1 MQFFVK
7 KYLISITL
15 IFILLANSFAQ
26 ENKYSFTWLDR
37 NENKMAGALT
47 CSLVPQAGDGQ
58 YQLILSV
65 TWFNEEGK
73 PILDANKMPYLSLS
87 KYDLTKDPSQ
97 FIRCTTFEQ
106 KKPASLGFQTQE
118 RLSFQVLSNYEG
130 DVRINAR
137 FQYALNKGDYDSGK
151 LDGIS
156 VMGSNEVKMNFAVKR
171 PGTVTD
177 LTKDSRKQETVQAG
191 SASALRR
198 VSESYRKLRFRFSE
212 YESKASVAE
221 SRNPDYLRSLDGL
234 SENIEIEKSLLNPDS
249 LPSDSLQLYRE
260 LFSKLNIKVLD
271 FRSEVLKLMLS
282 QPENSGTAGTI
293 AGQRINDS
301 LRKLIRTRFES
312 LVTGQI
318 DSLSRLAENQ
328 KSVSAEILTLISDS
342 KSRRK
347 SREKIDS
354 LVSNHQKL
362 KNDFSVLQ
370 ESHSGTWRS
379 YRIALGNLVP
389 VGEIET
395 AHSAFIVSQNDL
407 QSAIDQADR
416 RLAAVQPEQSDT
428 PWYLSTKMLWVALAL
443 VLLLVFVSAI
453 WSSAR
458 SRKFLM
464 QGLAAPEPGNG
475 SQQPVKSQGTGL
487 FAGELADEYF
497 TLDYQDSIPESAVGI
512 VHFNPSSIKSVYHLV
527 QSALLEK
534 RGNDFG
540 GYLFGSQYRLH
551 GKGTSRNELFV
562 EKVCD
567 SKYLRSLIANDISE
581 RADLVE
587 ELDALVADN
596 KKLRLIGWFTSS
608 LDASM
613 EVPEGLMKVHRSFFK
628 EKWQIGILLN
638 PASDLLQGAG
648 FFRRKTGYLD
658 PMPDPAAF
666 IKWDELYRFALNPAS
681 NTKRDAEDQD
691 PDRKNYSRIDI
702 NTTWGDSIV
711 TSVNFDPNVV
721 AEIMNVAANQAIPK
735 DNYQI
740 VGYLYGKVVTR
751 SAQDNRPD
759 EFDVYVSRFIELANE
774 SAPREL
780 PGLALVGW
788 WGQAHIDVM
797 NYLYSAVGYHE
808 KTFREAHQFACLV
821 NPTTGELRIFT
832 RKHSLEMNNST
843 IETEEYQL
851 NSLLSR

>member
-7 KYLISITL
+7 RYLLSITL

-37 NENKMAGALT
+37 NENKMAGSLT
-47 CSLVPQAGDGQ
+47 GNLVPQTGDGL
-58 YQLILSV
+58 YQLIISV
-65 TWFNEEGK
+65 TWFNEDGK
-73 PILDANKMPYLSLS
+73 PILDVNQMPYLSLS

-97 FIRCTTFEQ
+97 LIRCTTFEQ
-106 KKPASLGFQTQE
+106 KKPASLGFQTLD
-118 RLSFQVLSNYEG
+118 RLNFQVLSNYEG
-130 DVRINAR
+130 EVRITAR

-151 LDGIS
+151 LDAIS
-156 VMGSNEVKMNFAVKR
+156 AKGSNEVKMVFAVKR
-171 PGTVTD
+171 AGLGTD
-177 LTKDSRKQETVQAG
+177 LAKDNRKQEVAQAT
-191 SASALRR
+191 SASSLRR

-212 YESKASVAE
+212 FESKASSE
-221 SRNPDYLRSLDGL
+221 ETRKPDYLRSLDAL
-234 SENIEIEKSLLNPDS
+234 SENIDFEKSLLNPDS
-249 LPSDSLQLYRE
+249 LPSDSIQLYRE

-271 FRSEVLKLMLS
+271 FRSEVLKMLLS
-282 QPENSGTAGTI
+282 QPENSGNAGSLP
-293 AGQRINDS
+293 GQRINDS
-301 LRKLIRTRFES
+301 LRNLILTRFEK
-312 LVTGQI
+312 LVTGQY
-318 DSLSRLAENQ
+318 DSLNLLAESQ
-328 KSVSAEILTLISDS
+328 KSVSSDIMTLLSDS
-342 KSRRK
+342 KAKRK
-347 SREKIDS
+347 SREKVDS
-354 LVSNHQKL
+354 LIADHQKL
-362 KNDFSVLQ
+362 KDDFGALQ
-370 ESHSGTWRS
+370 ESHSSTWKS
-379 YRIALGNLVP
+379 YRIALGNLLP
-389 VGEIET
+389 VSEIES
-395 AHSAFIVSQNDL
+395 AHSSFIAAQNDL
-407 QSAIDQADR
+407 QSAIDLADR
-416 RLAAVQPEQSDT
+416 RIAAVQPEQSDT
-428 PWYLSTKMLWVALAL
+428 PWYLSTKMLWVALIV

-458 SRKFLM
+458 SRKILM
-464 QGLAAPEPGNG
+464 EGLAAPDPGNG
-475 SQQPVKSQGTGL
+475 SQQPLKFQGTGL
-487 FAGELADEYF
+487 FANELADEYF

-512 VHFNPSSIKSVYHLV
+512 VHFNPSSIKSVYHLI

-551 GKGTSRNELFV
+551 GKGASRNELFV

-567 SKYLRSLIANDISE
+567 SKYLRSSIANEISE

-587 ELDALVADN
+587 ELDAVIADN

-648 FFRRKTGYLD
+648 FLRRKTGYLD

-681 NTKRDAEDQD
+681 SSKRDSEDLD
-691 PDRKNYSRIDI
+691 PDRKSYSRIEL
-702 NTTWGDSIV
+702 NNTWGDSIV

-721 AEIMNVAANQAIPK
+721 SEIMNMAANQAIPK
-735 DNYQI
+735 DNYQV
-740 VGYLYGKVVTR
+740 VGYLYGKVV
-751 SAQDNRPD
+751 SHSPQDNKPD

-774 SAPREL
+774 LTPREL

-788 WGQAHIDVM
+788 WGQSHVDVM
-797 NYLYSAVGYHE
+797 NYLYSAVGFHE
-808 KTFREAHQFACLV
+808 KTFREAYHFACLV
-821 NPTTGELRIFT
+821 NPITGELRIFT